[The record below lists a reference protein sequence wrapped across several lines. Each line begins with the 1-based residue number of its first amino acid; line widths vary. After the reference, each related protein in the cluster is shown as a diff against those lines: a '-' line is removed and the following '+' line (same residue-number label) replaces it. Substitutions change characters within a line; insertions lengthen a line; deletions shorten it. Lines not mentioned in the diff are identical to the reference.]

1 MNNNE
6 NAGSLKALVTLMGG
20 SDVGFNM
27 NPDAKNKP
35 TFIEINGEKVV
46 CMAQA
51 GECRHYGQ
59 YYTGSLNDSDSWVTP
74 IISESCPDKCWYKYL
89 VCDEHKHTNDEEEDI
104 GKITYYPERNKFRG
118 QFTSYCKDFEKIH
131 KKNNEPRGKPM
142 FPDREAADEFVYG

>member
-6 NAGSLKALVTLMGG
+6 NIGGLKALMTLMGG

-27 NPDAKNKP
+27 NPNAKNRP
-35 TFIEINGEKVV
+35 TFIEINNEKIV

-51 GECRHYGQ
+51 GECRFQGQ
-59 YYTGSLNDSDSWVTP
+59 YYTGSLEDADSWVTP
-74 IISESCPDKCWYKYL
+74 IISESCPDECWYKYL

-118 QFTSYCKDFEKIH
+118 QFISYCKDFERIH
-131 KKNNEPRGKPM
+131 KKNNEPWGKPM